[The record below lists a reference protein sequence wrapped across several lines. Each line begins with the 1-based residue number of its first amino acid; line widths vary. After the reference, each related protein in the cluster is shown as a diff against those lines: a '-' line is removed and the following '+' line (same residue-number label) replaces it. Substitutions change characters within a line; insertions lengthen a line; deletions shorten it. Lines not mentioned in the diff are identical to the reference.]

1 MPELPE
7 VTTFINNIKKD
18 VLNKIINNVIVY
30 NPKILKNANEVYF
43 TNFFKDEVINDI
55 QRKGKYIIFSL
66 SHNKSFVLHL
76 RMEGKIIF
84 HHHDDKLLNNHN
96 LVTWFFADNNELRYY
111 DTRMFGTM
119 HIYEGDAYLQDKSLK
134 KVGLEPFQK
143 EFNAKYLINAMKS
156 HPKKALKTLLLDQ
169 SIIAGIGNIYADEI
183 LYACKLNPTL
193 TISELK
199 ENDYENLVKYSIKI
213 LKNAIDNKGTTIASY
228 VNDSKNHTG
237 NYQNYLK
244 VHQQKDKQCVR
255 CLNKIKK
262 TVVNGR
268 GTYYCETCQG
278 KIKTKVLNKK
288 KQNKITK

>member
-1 MPELPE
+1 
-7 VTTFINNIKKD
+7 
-18 VLNKIINNVIVY
+18 
-30 NPKILKNANEVYF
+30 
-43 TNFFKDEVINDI
+43 
-55 QRKGKYIIFSL
+55 
-66 SHNKSFVLHL
+66 
-76 RMEGKIIF
+76 
-84 HHHDDKLLNNHN
+84 
-96 LVTWFFADNNELRYY
+96 
-111 DTRMFGTM
+111 MFGTM